1 MSIPVTSQDFPEIRW
16 KGHWIWVPEV
26 QFQLSTG
33 LPGTDHASEQETHGL
48 FRKTIHLD
56 TISER
61 VPARITADSRYVLYV
76 NGQEVFRGPIRSQPR
91 RLHYDLFDLA
101 SYLRPGENVIA
112 VYVKY
117 YGKPKSYWM
126 PAAPNT
132 VLGKTG
138 ILVFEAN
145 LGDGE
150 WLISDASWKAR
161 KSDAWSDEGLQGAAF
176 VGGSGVPIEILD
188 ARKLPPNWRN
198 IDFKDSPWGNAQ
210 LAPAVHIG
218 GFAHTQPPT
227 DPYGPLYP
235 RPIARL
241 DGDIVSP
248 VSIFMEAVAGKVD
261 EAVGS
266 PVVRVASSMSFAST
280 GNNVS
285 LPLEI
290 EFPSDGFVRLSLDM
304 GRIVSGLVQL
314 TVRVPAGT
322 IFDLSY
328 VEAPIKPGPVD
339 LLGVHA
345 GSRYV
350 ARGNQDRFEV
360 FDSNGF
366 RYAYILIHGT
376 MGTLKLDSFAV
387 RELIYPWQPGASFEC
402 SDESLNEIYTAG
414 IRTVNLNSHDAF
426 IDCPT
431 REQRAWVGDSV
442 VHQMVHLATNLDWR
456 LAWHYLTLANSPRS
470 DGILPMSMVGE
481 IESSGSFTIPD
492 WALHWVHGVY
502 NLYRFTGDQEK
513 VKSFMPT
520 IERILRWYA
529 PYQTSVGVLKD
540 VAEWNLVDWGSVC
553 VEDTSSILTALWARG
568 LREFAEMAAWLEENA
583 SRRWAENLYSKAKAG
598 FEIFWDE
605 ARGSYID
612 HIKDGV
618 PQKPMSQIAGAI
630 AVCSG
635 LAPQERWTRIMRT
648 VTDPQKLVVRSWTGA
663 ESGEYS
669 PEKIMKQMQGIY
681 EVNWDVENQVVIA
694 QPFMSYVVHDALAQ
708 AGLADILPDLYPRWT
723 QFLER
728 GYDTIGECWGWGTH
742 VHGWSC
748 TPTRDMIFYTL
759 GVMPAE
765 PGYTRV
771 RIEPH
776 LGHLSW
782 AKGVVPCPFGLIS
795 VEVTP
800 NALTFDSPIPAVIT
814 FAGQASRELPAGY
827 HKVLAY

>member
-1 MSIPVTSQDFPEIRW
+1 M
-16 KGHWIWVPEV
+16 
-26 QFQLSTG
+26 
-33 LPGTDHASEQETHGL
+33 
-48 FRKTIHLD
+48 
-56 TISER
+56 
-61 VPARITADSRYVLYV
+61 
-76 NGQEVFRGPIRSQPR
+76 
-91 RLHYDLFDLA
+91 
-101 SYLRPGENVIA
+101 
-112 VYVKY
+112 
-117 YGKPKSYWM
+117 
-126 PAAPNT
+126 
-132 VLGKTG
+132 
-138 ILVFEAN
+138 
-145 LGDGE
+145 
-150 WLISDASWKAR
+150 
-161 KSDAWSDEGLQGAAF
+161 
-176 VGGSGVPIEILD
+176 GGSGVPIEILD
-188 ARKLPPNWRN
+188 ARKLPPNWRD
-198 IDFKDSPWGNAQ
+198 IDFNDSAWGNAQ
-210 LAPAVHIG
+210 LVPAVHIG

-235 RPIARL
+235 RLIARL

-248 VSIFMEAVAGKVD
+248 VSIFIEAVAGKVD

-266 PVVRVASSMSFAST
+266 PVVRVASSMSLAST
-280 GNNVS
+280 GNNAS

-290 EFPSDGFVRLSLDM
+290 ESPSDGFVRLILDM

-322 IFDLSY
+322 VFDLSY
-328 VEAPIKPGPVD
+328 VEVPIKPGPMD
-339 LLGVHA
+339 HLGVHA
-345 GSRYV
+345 GSRYI
-350 ARGNQDRFEV
+350 ARGDQDRFEV

-376 MGTLKLDSFAV
+376 MGTLKLDRFAV
-387 RELIYPWQPGASFEC
+387 RELVYPWQPGASFEC
-402 SDESLNEIYTAG
+402 SDESLNQIYTAG
-414 IRTVNLNSHDAF
+414 IRTVNLTSHDAF

-456 LAWHYLTLANSPRS
+456 LAWHNLSLANSPRS
-470 DGILPMSMVGE
+470 DGILPMSVVGE

-502 NLYRFTGDQEK
+502 NLYLFSGNDAE

-520 IERILRWYA
+520 IERVLRWYL
-529 PYQTSVGVLKD
+529 PYQTSAGVLKD
-540 VAEWNLVDWGSVC
+540 VTEWNLVDWGSVL

-568 LREFAEMAAWLEENA
+568 LREFTEMAAWVEENA
-583 SRRWAENLYSKAKAG
+583 SRRWAESLYSKAKSG

-635 LAPQERWTRIMRT
+635 LAPQERWGRIMRT

-669 PEKIMKQMQGIY
+669 PEKIMRQMQGIY

-694 QPFMSYVVHDALAQ
+694 QPFMSYVVHDAVAQ
-708 AGLADILPDLYPRWT
+708 AGLADILPDLYPRWA
-723 QFLER
+723 QFLVD

-765 PGYTRV
+765 PGYTKV

-782 AKGVVPCPFGLIS
+782 AKGVVPCPYGLIS

-800 NALTFDSPIPAVIT
+800 NALTFDSPVPAVIT
-814 FAGQASRELPAGY
+814 FAGQASHELPAGY
-827 HKVLAY
+827 HKVFVH